1 MFFNSKVN
9 TVRDTNV
16 YTLTRPEIERTVGL
30 GDTEWQ
36 PLNAFLPNLIKSV
49 TLSKALESRLKSAQI
64 LEAVYSKDE
73 LMGHDFGFTHLV
85 YRLDEIEKNN
95 E

>member
-9 TVRDTNV
+9 TVRDTDV
-16 YTLTRPEIERTVGL
+16 YTLTRPEIGRTVRL

-36 PLNAFLPNLIKSV
+36 PLNAFLPNSIKSV

-64 LEAVYSKDE
+64 MEAFYSKDGTK
-73 LMGHDFGFTHLV
+73 MGHDFGFTHLV
-85 YRLDEIEKNN
+85 YRLDE
-95 E
+95 